1 MAAYISKEE
10 KKIPINDP
18 SGKWS
23 DMTLLPEWEEEFYD
37 VYTAKKH
44 GKWVMLKALKKEYAD
59 KPEYQKMLEREFD
72 TRYNLAHANIVMVND
87 YELIPDIGLAII
99 TDDVYGYS
107 LRRLIDENK
116 VTPNI
121 LRRIETQLVD
131 AIDYMQE
138 NHIIH
143 HPITPDKI
151 IFTDQTENLKLIDV
165 GYDHKDLLTPQ
176 DTAEDILAYG
186 KVLTEVLNN
195 IPGRMQ
201 PGFQA
206 AFAPV
211 GFDGFPGLEHGLLQA
226 VRRVLLVVG
235 IVPAHPPEHLLV
247 GRDQHLEGLGVAF
260 LRAPQG
266 EFVGHGCTSLSHRFS
281 SIQTFQ
287 QGILFPPMGNF
298 FYLL

>member
-18 SGKWS
+18 TGKWT
-23 DMTLLPEWEEEFYD
+23 DMTLLPEWEEEFYN

-59 KPEYQKMLEREFD
+59 DPKYQEMLEREFD

-87 YELIPDIGLAII
+87 YELIPDIGMAII

-107 LRRLIDENK
+107 LRRLIDEK
-116 VTPNI
+116 KLSPMI

-151 IFTDQTENLKLIDV
+151 IFTEMTENLKLIDV
-165 GYDHKDLLTPQ
+165 GYDHKTSLTPQ
-176 DTAEDILAYG
+176 DTADDILAYG
-186 KVLTEVLNN
+186 KILSEVLDN
-195 IPGRMQ
+195 IPNASPRLRKIANKCIDPDPKRRYSSFSELYLAIERRSSSQ
-201 PGFQA
+201 LYVWLI
-206 AFAPV
+206 AFICAMV
-211 GFDGFPGLEHGLLQA
+211 GLL
-226 VRRVLLVVG
+226 VWLT
-235 IVPAHPPEHLLV
+235 
-247 GRDQHLEGLGVAF
+247 LG
-260 LRAPQG
+260 
-266 EFVGHGCTSLSHRFS
+266 
-281 SIQTFQ
+281 
-287 QGILFPPMGNF
+287 N
-298 FYLL
+298 